1 MNLHALSTKIPPTLR
16 TFLLLWHNVLPIIT
30 LDCLISGEIER
41 YTTKESVIGLCYHVV
56 LFSSLDLSRSFT
68 LSSIYLALSTHSL
81 ALLLALSLLSLRSL
95 AQCLLALSLL
105 SVWFMLSCRVR
116 AMFGE
121 ESFDFWRGKLRF
133 Y

>member
-41 YTTKESVIGLCYHVV
+41 YTAKESVIGLCYHVV

-68 LSSIYLALSTHSL
+68 LSSIYLALSTQSL
-81 ALLLALSLLSLRSL
+81 ALLLALSSESNLTRSIPL
-95 AQCLLALSLL
+95 DHSKLGS
-105 SVWFMLSCRVR
+105 
-116 AMFGE
+116 E
-121 ESFDFWRGKLRF
+121 RGKLGF
-133 Y
+133 N